1 MSEKGSVF
9 QKGGGG
15 TNFEQNVQTAFL
27 VTMLIG
33 GDVPCVPSSTISEIA
48 LQVTNLG
55 FETDDLMVVAKS
67 VNEEHR
73 LLIQIKH
80 NIAFTLQSQVWKE
93 VLTAFWKDFNN
104 TSFNKGTDKLIVVSS
119 GLTKNDRNHLKTLF
133 NWANTHSCATNFIS
147 EVNRIKANREQLDI
161 FRTILKEA
169 NNNTALTDEALWEF
183 LKCVDV
189 LEYDFLNEGSVSK
202 TYFLNLIKLC
212 KNKSSILDEKGIW
225 DCILSYVSNI
235 NPNGGSVT
243 LESVKIQDFYKQFDI
258 TQILPYSKAVA
269 KLKKDSAAIL
279 QPIKSFVGFGDNAI
293 HFQRTELLENLLKSI
308 TDFQFTFVVGKPGMG
323 KTAIIKELLS
333 KDYSNAS
340 IFVFRAD
347 QFNAPT
353 LANVFS
359 NAGISES
366 IEDIFTS
373 VSLIPDKI
381 VFIDACE
388 KLLES
393 DPECAFREF
402 ISLIKTHPD
411 VKVVLTSRKYA
422 FDLLSLKFDIS
433 YNELQTI
440 EIPSLGDNEF
450 DLASDRYANLNV
462 LAKNEKIKE
471 LLLCPKYLDFTLR
484 TIDKT
489 KNNLSNISATGFKEL
504 LWNELVVDSQNT
516 KNGLPIKRE
525 KAFISIAVKRA
536 KEMKLFTKPD
546 DDIDAE
552 ALVCLEKD
560 DVIFQEKDNRK
571 YSPTHDILEDWAL
584 TRYVSEKYDDS
595 LDQKNFL
602 MSLGTEPAIRR
613 AFRLWVENHLNDNTV
628 RLTELIRISLTDTT
642 IENYWADEILTAV
655 FRSESC
661 SNFFKTF
668 EKELL
673 LNNCGLFNKCL
684 NIIRT
689 CCKESFFTYD
699 NNYLVPIGDG
709 WKSALLLIN
718 SHLQQLNSI
727 KMPII
732 TFITD
737 WYSKLLLKYKTV
749 DSEEQEAAKSIVL
762 FYIGEIENGTLVL
775 DNSFYEN
782 SLISILFDL
791 ASISKEEIKSL
802 IGRCYN
808 KSIKGKSWK
817 IRSFY
822 DKVKERILSGIGNVH
837 LVNELPDLVVEVA
850 WKEWKYIPKEKEI
863 PDDHAF
869 ILPHQLQDDECWGIN
884 ANYRCFPSGIYKTPF
899 YTLLKYHPKKSLEFI
914 VEFVNRAV
922 DFYVNFP
929 DSHSCY
935 KHQINKV
942 DVVIDDKTVETKYA
956 CAELWMAFRGHSV
969 TSYLLESLLMSLEK
983 YLLELAGM
991 KSKTSRIALNRIFD
1005 YVIRNSNNIAPL
1017 AVLSSVTMAY
1027 PEEVGAA
1034 MLPLFSVKE
1043 FYNWDLDRALHEH
1056 SSLAPFDDRIPFAQ
1070 KERWKSNQLPH
1081 RKKYQRG
1088 LLDFIVDY
1096 QFNIKVLNRDLF
1108 KIFDML
1114 KSQSQS
1120 INDIAW
1126 KKNLLE
1132 MDVRNHTLGEY
1143 DAKLGGFPVFPK
1155 YNEEIDG
1162 FIKDNQDEYLR
1173 YQETSKYA
1181 GLLLNAWKNNEL
1193 ISLEEWIECYE
1204 YYTKKDNNT
1213 VLLGT
1218 VILDRPVTLAYLGLQ
1233 IFSEQISKKQKEWCV
1248 KQLCNTIVDI
1258 IQDTYHYGGISAKY
1272 NITEKEIALS
1282 SFHLLIPNVNNEED
1296 VNEIVLAI
1304 IYTLIAPL
1312 ADYELD
1318 KIILYIRETF
1328 SNHYPTLAKRVWLV
1342 LIKLAEYRKTH
1353 PYTHYAK
1360 ESDIQ
1365 NEDDFI
1371 HRTILDKGLRLD
1383 LSKVS
1388 FDQCDRFVLYRTL
1401 VLTPIRFD
1409 DTDYYGFI
1417 THLLP
1422 MLIGDLEST
1431 DISLQRLIRGCYK
1444 SLIDIERYLA
1454 SCLLVSDLKYSIPIF
1469 KSLIESALKHKT
1481 PIRYGRGE
1489 LLEFVKNIL
1498 DFYVIKLR
1506 DNGVLGIQ
1514 EKIYEEQIANFW
1526 SLWNVFYDL
1535 IPEDG
1540 TCPLIETL
1548 MLDIRFLCYD
1558 GKDTP
1563 DVNDWKVL
1571 QNQQEFYKKLLLGKG
1586 KFHINSAITVFSTIG
1601 NEAFMPD
1608 GISWI
1613 VEVLESNP
1621 ELCECLSITQA
1632 DRMIKRIFYQHIS
1645 IIKSNKKLIED
1656 YLWILNKMVELGSSN
1671 AYFIR
1676 ENVITYKKTC

>member
-147 EVNRIKANREQLDI
+147 EVNRIKAKREQLDI

-393 DPECAFREF
+393 DPECAFMEF

-525 KAFISIAVKRA
+525 KAFMSIAVKRA
-536 KEMKLFTKPD
+536 KKMKLFTKPD

-552 ALVCLEKD
+552 ALVRLEKD
-560 DVIFQEKDNRK
+560 DVIFQEKDNRR

-584 TRYVSEKYDDS
+584 TRYVSEKYEDS
-595 LDQKNFL
+595 PDQKNFL

-628 RLTELIRISLTDTT
+628 RLTELIRISLSDTT

-655 FRSESC
+655 FRSENC
-661 SNFFKTF
+661 ANFFKTF

-673 LNNCGLFNKCL
+673 LNDCRLFNKCL

-689 CCKESFFTYD
+689 CCKESFFIYD

-709 WKSALLLIN
+709 WKSALLFIN
-718 SHLQQLNSI
+718 SHSQQLDSI

-732 TFITD
+732 AFITD
-737 WYSKLLLKYKTV
+737 WYFKLLLKYNSV

-762 FYIGEIENGTLVL
+762 LYIEEIENGLL
-775 DNSFYEN
+775 LIDGNELLMD
-782 SLISILFDL
+782 SLISILFEL
-791 ASISKEEIKSL
+791 ASISKEEIKAL
-802 IGRCYN
+802 IGKCYGSN
-808 KSIKGKSWK
+808 MTGKPWQL
-817 IRSFY
+817 RSFY
-822 DKVKERILSGIGNVH
+822 DKVKEKVLSGIGNVH
-837 LVNELPDLVVEVA
+837 LVKELPELIIEVA
-850 WKEWKYIPKEKEI
+850 WKEWKYIPEEEI
-863 PDDHAF
+863 SDDQTF
-869 ILPHQLQDDECWGIN
+869 ILPHQLQDSECWGIR
-884 ANYRCFPSGIYKTPF
+884 ADFSCFPSGIYKTPF

-914 VEFVNRAV
+914 VEFVNHAV
-922 DFYVNFP
+922 DFYVNVP
-929 DSHSCY
+929 DNQSCY
-935 KHQINKV
+935 KHLINKV
-942 DVVIDDKTVETKYA
+942 NVVLDDKTIESKYA
-956 CAELWMAFRGHSV
+956 CAELWMAFRGFSV

-983 YLLELAGM
+983 YVLEIARIN
-991 KSKTSRIALNRIFD
+991 SESSRIALNRIFD
-1005 YVIRNSNNIAPL
+1005 YVIRNSNNVAPL

-1027 PEEVGAA
+1027 PEEVGVA

-1056 SSLAPFDDRIPFAQ
+1056 SSSSPLDDRIPLAQ
-1070 KERWKSNQLPH
+1070 KERWESNQLPH

-1096 QFNIKVLNRDLF
+1096 QFNIRVLNRDLF

-1120 INDIAW
+1120 TDDITW

-1143 DAKLGGFPVFPK
+1143 DAKLGGFLVHPK

-1162 FIKDNQDEYLR
+1162 FIKENQDVYQR

-1181 GLLLNAWKNNEL
+1181 GLLLNALKNNEL
-1193 ISLEEWIECYE
+1193 ISLEKWIECYN
-1204 YYTKKDNNT
+1204 YYTKKDKNDT
-1213 VLLGT
+1213 IMGIVM
-1218 VILDRPVTLAYLGLQ
+1218 LDRPVTLAYLGLQ
-1233 IFSEQISKKQKEWCV
+1233 LFSEQISKKQKEWCV
-1248 KQLCNTIVDI
+1248 KQLCHTIVDI

-1272 NITEKEIALS
+1272 NISEKEIALS
-1282 SFHLLIPNVNNEED
+1282 CFHLLILNANNEED
-1296 VNEIVLAI
+1296 VNEIVVAI
-1304 IYTLIAPL
+1304 IYTLIAPS
-1312 ADYELD
+1312 ADHESD
-1318 KIILYIRETF
+1318 KIIQYIRETF
-1328 SNHYPTLAKRVWLV
+1328 SKHYPTITKRVWLI
-1342 LIKLAEYRKTH
+1342 LIELSKYRKEQ
-1353 PYTHYAK
+1353 PYDHYEN
-1360 ESDIQ
+1360 ESDFQ
-1365 NEDDFI
+1365 KEDDFI
-1371 HRTILDKGLRLD
+1371 RRTILDKGLKLD

-1388 FDQCDRFVLYRTL
+1388 FDQCDRIVLYRTL
-1401 VLTPIRFD
+1401 LLTPIHFD
-1409 DTDYYGFI
+1409 DADYYGFI

-1422 MLIGDLEST
+1422 MLIGDLESKNN
-1431 DISLQRLIRGCYK
+1431 SLQRMIRGCYK
-1444 SLIDIERYLA
+1444 SLMDIERYLA

-1469 KSLIESALKHKT
+1469 KPLIESALKHKA

-1489 LLEFVKNIL
+1489 LLEFIKYVL

-1506 DNGVLGIQ
+1506 DNGVLGVQ
-1514 EKIYEEQIANFW
+1514 ENIYKEQIANFW

-1540 TCPLIETL
+1540 MCPLIETL

-1558 GKDTP
+1558 GKGTP
-1563 DVNDWKVL
+1563 DENDWKVL
-1571 QNQQEFYKKLLLGKG
+1571 KNQQGFYKKLLLGKG
-1586 KFHINSAITVFSTIG
+1586 KSHINSAITVFSTIG

-1613 VEVLESNP
+1613 VEVLKSNP
-1621 ELCECLSITQA
+1621 ESCKCLSTTHA

-1645 IIKSNKKLIED
+1645 IVKSSNKLIED

-1676 ENVITYKKTC
+1676 ENVITYKRVY

>member
-1 MSEKGSVF
+1 
-9 QKGGGG
+9 
-15 TNFEQNVQTAFL
+15 
-27 VTMLIG
+27 
-33 GDVPCVPSSTISEIA
+33 
-48 LQVTNLG
+48 
-55 FETDDLMVVAKS
+55 
-67 VNEEHR
+67 
-73 LLIQIKH
+73 
-80 NIAFTLQSQVWKE
+80 
-93 VLTAFWKDFNN
+93 
-104 TSFNKGTDKLIVVSS
+104 
-119 GLTKNDRNHLKTLF
+119 
-133 NWANTHSCATNFIS
+133 
-147 EVNRIKANREQLDI
+147 
-161 FRTILKEA
+161 
-169 NNNTALTDEALWEF
+169 
-183 LKCVDV
+183 
-189 LEYDFLNEGSVSK
+189 
-202 TYFLNLIKLC
+202 
-212 KNKSSILDEKGIW
+212 
-225 DCILSYVSNI
+225 
-235 NPNGGSVT
+235 
-243 LESVKIQDFYKQFDI
+243 
-258 TQILPYSKAVA
+258 
-269 KLKKDSAAIL
+269 
-279 QPIKSFVGFGDNAI
+279 
-293 HFQRTELLENLLKSI
+293 
-308 TDFQFTFVVGKPGMG
+308 
-323 KTAIIKELLS
+323 
-333 KDYSNAS
+333 
-340 IFVFRAD
+340 
-347 QFNAPT
+347 
-353 LANVFS
+353 
-359 NAGISES
+359 
-366 IEDIFTS
+366 
-373 VSLIPDKI
+373 
-381 VFIDACE
+381 
-388 KLLES
+388 
-393 DPECAFREF
+393 
-402 ISLIKTHPD
+402 
-411 VKVVLTSRKYA
+411 
-422 FDLLSLKFDIS
+422 
-433 YNELQTI
+433 
-440 EIPSLGDNEF
+440 
-450 DLASDRYANLNV
+450 
-462 LAKNEKIKE
+462 
-471 LLLCPKYLDFTLR
+471 
-484 TIDKT
+484 
-489 KNNLSNISATGFKEL
+489 
-504 LWNELVVDSQNT
+504 
-516 KNGLPIKRE
+516 
-525 KAFISIAVKRA
+525 
-536 KEMKLFTKPD
+536 
-546 DDIDAE
+546 
-552 ALVCLEKD
+552 
-560 DVIFQEKDNRK
+560 
-571 YSPTHDILEDWAL
+571 
-584 TRYVSEKYDDS
+584 
-595 LDQKNFL
+595 
-602 MSLGTEPAIRR
+602 
-613 AFRLWVENHLNDNTV
+613 
-628 RLTELIRISLTDTT
+628 
-642 IENYWADEILTAV
+642 
-655 FRSESC
+655 
-661 SNFFKTF
+661 
-668 EKELL
+668 
-673 LNNCGLFNKCL
+673 
-684 NIIRT
+684 
-689 CCKESFFTYD
+689 
-699 NNYLVPIGDG
+699 
-709 WKSALLLIN
+709 
-718 SHLQQLNSI
+718 
-727 KMPII
+727 
-732 TFITD
+732 
-737 WYSKLLLKYKTV
+737 
-749 DSEEQEAAKSIVL
+749 
-762 FYIGEIENGTLVL
+762 
-775 DNSFYEN
+775 
-782 SLISILFDL
+782 L

-929 DSHSCY
+929 DNHSCY

-1005 YVIRNSNNIAPL
+1005 YVIRNSNNVAPL

-1027 PEEVGAA
+1027 PEEVGVA

-1056 SSLAPFDDRIPFAQ
+1056 SSSSPLDDRIPLAQ
-1070 KERWKSNQLPH
+1070 KERWESNQLPH

-1096 QFNIKVLNRDLF
+1096 QFNIRVLNRDLF

-1120 INDIAW
+1120 TDDITW

-1143 DAKLGGFPVFPK
+1143 DAKLGGFLVHPK

-1162 FIKDNQDEYLR
+1162 FIKENQDVYQR

-1181 GLLLNAWKNNEL
+1181 GLLLNALKNNEL
-1193 ISLEEWIECYE
+1193 ISLEKWIECYN
-1204 YYTKKDNNT
+1204 YYTKKDKNDT
-1213 VLLGT
+1213 IMGIVM
-1218 VILDRPVTLAYLGLQ
+1218 LDRPVTLAYLGLQ
-1233 IFSEQISKKQKEWCV
+1233 LFSEQISKKQKEWCV
-1248 KQLCNTIVDI
+1248 KQLCHTIVDI

-1272 NITEKEIALS
+1272 NISEKEIALS
-1282 SFHLLIPNVNNEED
+1282 CFHLLILNANNEED
-1296 VNEIVLAI
+1296 VNEIVVAI
-1304 IYTLIAPL
+1304 IYTLIAPS
-1312 ADYELD
+1312 ADHESD
-1318 KIILYIRETF
+1318 KIIQYIRETF
-1328 SNHYPTLAKRVWLV
+1328 SKHYPTITKRVWLI
-1342 LIKLAEYRKTH
+1342 LIELSKYRKEQ
-1353 PYTHYAK
+1353 PYDHYEN
-1360 ESDIQ
+1360 ESDFQ
-1365 NEDDFI
+1365 KEDDFI
-1371 HRTILDKGLRLD
+1371 RRTILDKGLKLD

-1676 ENVITYKKTC
+1676 ENVITYKKAC